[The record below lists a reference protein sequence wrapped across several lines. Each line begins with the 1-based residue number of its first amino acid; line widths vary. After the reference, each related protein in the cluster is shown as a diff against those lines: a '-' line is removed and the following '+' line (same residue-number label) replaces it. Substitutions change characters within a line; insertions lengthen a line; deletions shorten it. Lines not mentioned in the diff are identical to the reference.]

1 MVFVDDGLAIQVE
14 MTGPP
19 MSQVEQ
25 DRICRTYW
33 GTHGCELER
42 GTHGNDH
49 RCDDGCP
56 TPEGYAAVFGEDAG
70 ELARTGDEEKW

>member
-1 MVFVDDGLAIQVE
+1 
-14 MTGPP
+14 MT
-19 MSQVEQ
+19 E
-25 DRICRTYW
+25 DCRTFW

-49 RCDDGCP
+49 RCDPGCP

-70 ELARTGDEEKW
+70 EMARTGDEA